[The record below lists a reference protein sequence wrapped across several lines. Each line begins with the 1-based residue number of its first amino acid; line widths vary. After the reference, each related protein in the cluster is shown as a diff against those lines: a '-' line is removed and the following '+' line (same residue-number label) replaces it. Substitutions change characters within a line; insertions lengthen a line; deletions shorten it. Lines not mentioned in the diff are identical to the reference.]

1 MNHKIHKNSIDLPYR
16 LSNFAVMNDGIIAV
30 SINLSVALIAIWTT
44 VVKRFSEGT
53 LVLNHYICTGIDPD
67 NEHGGNGN
75 YQSLPKKY
83 NSSLIVVGLCFL
95 LHIVLWPKIFLYKR
109 KAEKKV
115 VPVVLGNLNLQQPNE
130 ANFLIAD
137 RSTPSFSPLRYV

>member
-1 MNHKIHKNSIDLPYR
+1 
-16 LSNFAVMNDGIIAV
+16 MNDGIIAA
-30 SINLSVALIAIWTT
+30 SINLSVALIAMWTH

-67 NEHGGNGN
+67 KEHGGIGS

-83 NSSLIVVGLCFL
+83 NSSIIVVSLCFL

-137 RSTPSFSPLRYV
+137 RSTPSFSPLRYVIAIVEITNG